1 MKTTECKNLKCQKRR
16 SIMVMSARQ
25 IGHRLPILSRCA
37 GRPNHT
43 IAGISARY
51 YYTFFSTLL
60 LRDRELHY
68 VMFRYPYTWCS
79 RVFQSCLFHPWNF
92 GPAFSGPAI
101 YTHAIWSHVFQSRVF
116 HSRVFSRSELSH
128 GGKVT
133 HSLRHVVPSVTHK
146 LRTVQEMRDTQC
158 HARALNIFVV
168 TSRDILKK
176 IFFEHFKIIAT
187 TWHALLHLTRIATHP
202 HAHCHEFFPHWHA
215 K

>member
-1 MKTTECKNLKCQKRR
+1 MQKCIKCNIIRHYNVMKTTECKNLKCQKRR

-25 IGHRLPILSRCA
+25 IGHRLLILSRCA

-43 IAGISARY
+43 IAGLSAHY

-101 YTHAIWSHVFQSRVF
+101 STHAIWSHVFQSRVF
-116 HSRVFSRSELSH
+116 HSRVFSRSLRITRWQRLRIHRDGVSI
-128 GGKVT
+128 VT
-133 HSLRHVVPSVTHK
+133 R
-146 LRTVQEMRDTQC
+146 
-158 HARALNIFVV
+158 
-168 TSRDILKK
+168 
-176 IFFEHFKIIAT
+176 
-187 TWHALLHLTRIATHP
+187 LTDRQRR
-202 HAHCHEFFPHWHA
+202 WR
-215 K
+215 